1 MPDPS
6 TRWSEHLRERLASLS
21 LSPARELE
29 IIEELSQHLDER
41 YDDLRADG
49 VTDGEAKRQ
58 ALAELLHKDALADHM
73 RSLRQSQAPARIA
86 PGAPARF
93 LIGDLWQDIRYTTRT
108 LVKQRAFATAAIL
121 TLALGIGA
129 TTAIFSVVNGVLIK
143 PLQYPNPDALVRIV
157 HTIGGIRQPYFS
169 DHIYL
174 AYVDNTHAFQDVGV
188 WSPGATATV
197 TGRGDPEEVRAL
209 RANRGVLTTLGVQP
223 EIGRWFSTTD
233 DSPGT
238 PATVMLSHG
247 YWHQRFGG
255 DRAVLGQ
262 SLAISGS
269 PHQII
274 GVMPSH
280 FRFGGDFAIILPLR
294 INQGRPVPFF
304 RLLGV
309 ARLKPGITLAQANA
323 DVPRVLD
330 VWFESAK
337 TPPDVRERWVPA
349 LQPLKQDVVGDV
361 GKTLW
366 ILMGAIGL
374 VLLMACANVANLL
387 LVRAD
392 SRREETAIRVA
403 LGASRMRITRQLL
416 VESLTLALLGG
427 ALGVGIAYAGLRV
440 LIAAE
445 PSNLP
450 RLSEI
455 TIDRV
460 VLSFSVAISLI
471 SGLLFGLMPILKYA
485 GPRVMDAV
493 RGGRGTSQ
501 TRERQRA
508 QQVLV
513 AAQMALALV
522 LLVSA
527 GLMIRSFLALRSV
540 APGFAQPQR
549 VQTFGMSIPQSLA
562 SDPDQL
568 IRMQHDVLEKIAAI
582 RGVTSVAFTTRLP
595 MDPSDRW
602 SAALAVQGRAD
613 DGRDTTEQ
621 AGEGHL
627 ARYVP
632 NVGNAAGRGTRLYL
646 DGSLRA
652 TRRGDSFGESGAGI
666 LGVAGYCAGQAG
678 SRVLRRSIAVARDC
692 RSGG

>member
-6 TRWSEHLRERLASLS
+6 KRWTEHLRERLVSLS

-29 IIEELSQHLDER
+29 ILEELSQHLDER

-49 VTDGEAKRQ
+49 VADAEAQRQ
-58 ALAELLHKDALADHM
+58 ALAELLDKEALADHM
-73 RSLRQSQAPARIA
+73 RSLRQSQAPPRHT

-93 LIGDLWQDIRYTTRT
+93 LVGDLWQDIRYTARA
-108 LVKQRAFATAAIL
+108 LVKQRAFAAAAIL
-121 TLALGIGA
+121 TIALGIGA
-129 TTAIFSVVNGVLIK
+129 TTATFSVVNGVLIK
-143 PLQYPNPDALVRIV
+143 PLQYPNPDALVRIA
-157 HTIGGIRQPYFS
+157 HTIGGIHQPYFS
-169 DHIYL
+169 DQIYL
-174 AYVDNTHAFQDVGV
+174 AYVNNTHAFQDVGV

-209 RANRGVLTTLGVQP
+209 RASRGVLTTLGVQP

-238 PATVMLSHG
+238 PATVMLSNR
-247 YWHQRFGG
+247 YWHRRFGG

-262 SLAISGS
+262 PLTISES

-280 FRFGGDFAIILPLR
+280 FRFSGDFELILPLR

-309 ARLKPGITLAQANA
+309 ARLKPGVTLAQANA

-330 VWFESAK
+330 VWFENSK
-337 TPPDVRERWVPA
+337 TPPDVRARWVPA

-361 GKTLW
+361 GETLW

-374 VLLMACANVANLL
+374 VLIMACANVANLL

-392 SRREETAIRVA
+392 SRREESAIRVA
-403 LGASRMRITRQLL
+403 LGASRTRIARQLL
-416 VESLTLALLGG
+416 VESLILALLGG
-427 ALGVGIAYAGLRV
+427 ALGVGLAYAGLRV

-445 PSNLP
+445 PPNLP

-460 VLSFSVAISLI
+460 VLSFAVTISLI

-485 GPRVMDAV
+485 GPHLMDAV
-493 RGGRGTSQ
+493 RAGRGTSQ

-527 GLMIRSFLALRSV
+527 GLMIRSFQALRSV
-540 APGFAQPQR
+540 APGFAQPHN
-549 VQTFGMSIPQSLA
+549 VQTFGMSIPQSMVTDA
-562 SDPDQL
+562 ESPDP
-568 IRMQHDVLEKIAAI
+568 H
-582 RGVTSVAFTTRLP
+582 
-595 MDPSDRW
+595 
-602 SAALAVQGRAD
+602 SA
-613 DGRDTTEQ
+613 
-621 AGEGHL
+621 
-627 ARYVP
+627 
-632 NVGNAAGRGTRLYL
+632 
-646 DGSLRA
+646 
-652 TRRGDSFGESGAGI
+652 
-666 LGVAGYCAGQAG
+666 
-678 SRVLRRSIAVARDC
+678 
-692 RSGG
+692 